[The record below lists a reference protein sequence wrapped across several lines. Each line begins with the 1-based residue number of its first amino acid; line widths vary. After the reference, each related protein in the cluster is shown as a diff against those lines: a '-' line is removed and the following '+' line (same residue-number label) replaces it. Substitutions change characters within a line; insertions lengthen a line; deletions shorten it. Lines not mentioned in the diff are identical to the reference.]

1 MILRLFSS
9 LPKPLFAGLLLMA
22 APQLATAQAKTAPDS
37 ITFTNGDHLTG
48 TLVRE
53 AGGTVTFHSDIAG
66 DISVPW
72 SKIKGLHSSHTFAV
86 LKNGVQQ
93 SRKAGETGIP
103 IGTLAVSD
111 GNIQLEAVN
120 SGAQIAPIPV
130 ADAQYII
137 DKPTLDKQLLGR
149 PGLLQ
154 AWNGSATGGITVVS
168 ATQNQYTVTAA
179 VALQRVVPTVSW
191 LAPRNKTSFDL
202 NESFGKITEP
212 TYTAPATAT
221 TPATLVPSTYTK
233 SNIFH
238 TDAER
243 DEYVSQRLY
252 YLGQVAFDHNYA
264 QSLQLQQIYGG
275 GFGYTVLKQP
285 NQALDVK
292 ATMQYERQNFFN
304 TASGN
309 QNLIGA
315 TIGADYTRTLL
326 KGVMLHQQLAY
337 IPAFNNT
344 RAYSANEADTVTF
357 PGYKNF
363 GFSVGT
369 IDSYLNDAPVTLPP
383 TKRNSFQFTVGV
395 TYSIKSKY

>member
-1 MILRLFSS
+1 LTLFSS
-9 LPKPLFAGLLLMA
+9 FPKPLFAGFLLVL
-22 APQLATAQAKTAPDS
+22 APQLATAQAKPAPDS

-72 SKIKGLHSSHTFAV
+72 SKIKDLHSAQTFAV

-93 SRKAGETGIP
+93 SRKAGEAGIP
-103 IGTLAVSD
+103 IGKMAVSD

-120 SGAQIAPIPV
+120 SDAQIATIPV

-154 AWNGSATGGITVVS
+154 AWSGSATGGITVVS

-179 VALQRVVPTVSW
+179 VAMQRVVPTVSW
-191 LAPRNKTSFDL
+191 LAPRNRTSFDL

-212 TYTAPATAT
+212 SYTVPATDT
-221 TPATLVPSTYTK
+221 TPATFVPSVYTK

-238 TDAER
+238 ADAER

-275 GFGYTVLKQP
+275 GLGYTLIKQP
-285 NQALDVK
+285 KQSLNVK
-292 ATMQYERQNFFN
+292 GTVQYERQNFFN
-304 TASGN
+304 TATDN
-309 QNLIGA
+309 QDLIGA

-326 KGVMLHQQLAY
+326 KGVVLNQELAY

-344 RAYSANEADTVTF
+344 RAYSANEADTLTF

-383 TKRNSFQFTVGV
+383 TRRNSFQFTVGV
-395 TYSIKSKY
+395 TYAIKSKY